1 MYGATEFNYA
11 QDPDFQ
17 PVSSNPKYW
26 KKVIDAFYSKYQ
38 GFGKWH
44 TKIVQEVT
52 LTGKL
57 VVPSTGRTFDFKRY
71 PNRRGELAWPVT
83 HIKNFPVQG
92 TGADLMAVARCI
104 VYKRWLEEGYKGKL
118 VNTVHDSIVADV
130 PDDEVKSVCRT
141 LIESFK
147 QVPEYFK
154 AIFGV
159 EYDLPFLGEIQVGHN
174 LCDMEEVN
182 LKELYV

>member
-1 MYGATEFNYA
+1 MYGATEFSYA

-71 PNRRGELAWPVT
+71 PNRRGELEWPVT
-83 HIKNFPVQG
+83 QIKNFPVNFSGFYQ
-92 TGADLMAVARCI
+92 
-104 VYKRWLEEGYKGKL
+104 
-118 VNTVHDSIVADV
+118 
-130 PDDEVKSVCRT
+130 
-141 LIESFK
+141 
-147 QVPEYFK
+147 
-154 AIFGV
+154 
-159 EYDLPFLGEIQVGHN
+159 
-174 LCDMEEVN
+174 
-182 LKELYV
+182 